1 MEAVPSYLHC
11 CVLPGRRFGLDFK
24 GAYEC
29 LGAAALEPS
38 MKFFVP
44 GNTLIRAQNGV
55 QRDMENDEEKGGW
68 NSLIGE

>member
-1 MEAVPSYLHC
+1 
-11 CVLPGRRFGLDFK
+11 
-24 GAYEC
+24 
-29 LGAAALEPS
+29 